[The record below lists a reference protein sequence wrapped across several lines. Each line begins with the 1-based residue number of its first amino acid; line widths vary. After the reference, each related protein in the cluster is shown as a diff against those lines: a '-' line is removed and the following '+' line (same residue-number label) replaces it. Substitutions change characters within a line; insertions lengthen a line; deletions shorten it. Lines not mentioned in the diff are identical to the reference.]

1 MRCWS
6 VSLGGKTFQW
16 QRLGLLLMAYCV
28 ELNMI
33 SRHSELLYVV
43 KIVDIG
49 RLPVGAV
56 NSAGLRVSLLVDSL
70 REAAGP
76 QL

>member
-1 MRCWS
+1 
-6 VSLGGKTFQW
+6 
-16 QRLGLLLMAYCV
+16 MAYCV
-28 ELNMI
+28 ELNLI